1 MGAVHEL
8 IERDRLY
15 AGGEW
20 VEPENGRTS
29 DVITPSPRSRSDARR
44 SPHARVVV
52 GAGRC
57 QRQWSE
63 TTAGGSV
70 VVYVMA
76 LRLPE
81 DGARIELAEVIH
93 FGADGTVVE
102 IKPHYF
108 DSDAVQ
114 QAASSSRSS

>member
-44 SPHARVVV
+44 SPHARVLSALG
-52 GAGRC
+52 GASVNG
-57 QRQWSE
+57 QR
-63 TTAGGSV
+63 
-70 VVYVMA
+70 
-76 LRLPE
+76 R
-81 DGARIELAEVIH
+81 RLAE
-93 FGADGTVVE
+93 AWSAT
-102 IKPHYF
+102 
-108 DSDAVQ
+108 
-114 QAASSSRSS
+114 